1 MASTAATNT
10 NNLPI
15 HPTTASS
22 QNYETAAAESQ
33 TSAATE
39 HAGETAVRI
48 PDRRRN
54 SQGEI
59 IPSPTETWKPNVAR
73 SQSWN
78 QEDMKRLYYIS
89 ELEKNKKPQGGGFTE
104 GGEGTRKV

>member
-15 HPTTASS
+15 HLPTASS
-22 QNYETAAAESQ
+22 QNYETAAAKSQ
-33 TSAATE
+33 ISAATE
-39 HAGETAVRI
+39 HARKTAVRI
-48 PDRRRN
+48 PDGRRN

-59 IPSPTETWKPNVAR
+59 IPSPTETWKPNFSR
-73 SQSWN
+73 TQSWN
-78 QEDMKRLYYIS
+78 PEDMKRQYYIS
-89 ELEKNKKPQGGGFTE
+89 ELETNKKTQGGGFTE